1 MLTKSDGSV
10 MSLQGVGIDIADIRR
25 FARLLG
31 TRGSGGAVRWFTDAE
46 IAQCMAAAAPATAF
60 AMRYA
65 AKEAVWKA
73 LGPGEWSGPLP
84 WRGIT
89 VIEDPPGSLE
99 VTLEGPAADLAA
111 LAGVTAVRVATV
123 PGPWMAIATAVAE
136 GGAMRGDDA

>member
-1 MLTKSDGSV
+1 
-10 MSLQGVGIDIADIRR
+10 MSLQGVGIDVADIRR

-31 TRGSGGAVRWFTDAE
+31 LRGSGFAVRWFSDAE
-46 IAQCMAAAAPATAF
+46 IAQCMAAATPATAF

-65 AKEAVWKA
+65 VKEAVWKA

-89 VIEDPPGSLE
+89 VLEEAPGSLS
-99 VTLEGPAADLAA
+99 VSLEGPAADLAA

-123 PGPWMAIATAVAE
+123 SGARMAIATAVAE
-136 GGAMRGDDA
+136 VAPLRGENA

>member
-1 MLTKSDGSV
+1 
-10 MSLQGVGIDIADIRR
+10 MSLQGVGIDVADIRR
-25 FARLLG
+25 FARLLAM
-31 TRGSGGAVRWFTDAE
+31 RGSGFAVRWFTDTE
-46 IAQCMAAAAPATAF
+46 IAQCMAAVTPATAF

-89 VIEDPPGSLE
+89 VLEDALGSLT
-99 VTLEGPAADLAA
+99 VSLDGPAAELAA

-123 PGPWMAIATAVAE
+123 PGPRMAIATAVAE
-136 GGAMRGDDA
+136 GDQLQGENARRSS

>member
-1 MLTKSDGSV
+1 
-10 MSLQGVGIDIADIRR
+10 MSLQGVGIDVADIRR
-25 FARLLG
+25 FARLLAMC
-31 TRGSGGAVRWFTDAE
+31 GSGFAVRWFTDAE
-46 IAQCMAAAAPATAF
+46 IAQCMAATTPAAAF

-89 VIEDPPGSLE
+89 VLEDAPGSLA
-99 VTLEGPAADLAA
+99 VSLDGPAAELAA

-123 PGPWMAIATAVAE
+123 PGPRMAIATAVAE
-136 GGAMRGDDA
+136 GASSGGTNA

>member
-1 MLTKSDGSV
+1 

-25 FARLLG
+25 FARLLAM
-31 TRGSGGAVRWFTDAE
+31 RGSGFAVRWFTDAE
-46 IAQCMAAAAPATAF
+46 IAQCMAATTPATAF

-89 VIEDPPGSLE
+89 V
-99 VTLEGPAADLAA
+99 
-111 LAGVTAVRVATV
+111 VRVATV
-123 PGPWMAIATAVAE
+123 PGPRMAIGTAVAE
-136 GGAMRGDDA
+136 GAPMRGDDA

>member
-89 VIEDPPGSLE
+89 VLEEAPGSLS
-99 VTLEGPAADLAA
+99 VSLEGPAADLAA
-111 LAGVTAVRVATV
+111 LAGVTVVRVTTV

-136 GGAMRGDDA
+136 GAARRGDDA